1 MTAFGRASCELA
13 DWEIRSVNHR
23 YLEFGFRLPEP
34 FRDME
39 PQLRRLAAKRLRRGK
54 VDITLRISG
63 DAAVALRFNERTLR
77 NLLGVVEE
85 AGKHARIGPLDALE
99 LLRWPGMLEHDQAD
113 LAHFKEAAMASYS
126 AALDALLA
134 HRRSEGASLA
144 ALLRERLAE
153 VTRISD
159 RLRGMAT
166 QQSAALRER
175 LVRRAG
181 ELRAHVDG
189 GTGIDDERLAQE
201 VALLAQKADV
211 TEELDRLDIHV
222 AEAGAALDGEDPC
235 GRRLDFLTQELNREA
250 NTLAAK
256 SALPEAARLAVDLK
270 VVIEQM
276 REQAQN
282 IE

>member
-23 YLEFGFRLPEP
+23 YLELGFRLPEP

-85 AGKHARIGPLDALE
+85 AGKHAQIGPLDALE

-126 AALDALLA
+126 TALDALLA

-153 VTRISD
+153 VMRISA
-159 RLRGMAT
+159 RLRGLAT

-175 LVRRAG
+175 LAKRAG

-189 GTGIDDERLAQE
+189 GADINDERLAQE

-222 AEAGAALDGEDPC
+222 AEAGAALDGEEPC

>member
-222 AEAGAALDGEDPC
+222 AEAGAALDGEGPC